1 MIKRM
6 NNLPDNGDN
15 STQKTPNTPITGSF
29 GKEQERIPAGLAESQ
44 LQDLGKE
51 MDLPKEVIAAGV
63 RAKPTTVTIP
73 PPVQTLGVKPAGA
86 QVPAVSATTGKLP
99 LSDVQMAEGLHANI
113 ANSFRWLA
121 EWCRYKLKK
130 LGLIQ

>member
-6 NNLPDNGDN
+6 NNLPNNGDS
-15 STQKTPNTPITGSF
+15 STQKTIISPTGSF
-29 GKEQERIPAGLAESQ
+29 GKEQERGTIGSSESA

-51 MDLPKEVIAAGV
+51 MDLPKEVVSAGV
-63 RAKPTTVTIP
+63 RTQPITVSIP
-73 PPVQTLGVKPAGA
+73 PPVSNLGVKVTVTQIPMVKTNSVA
-86 QVPAVSATTGKLP
+86 LP
-99 LSDVQMAEGLHANI
+99 LSDVQIAEGLHTNI
-113 ANSFRWLA
+113 TSSIRWLA

>member
-1 MIKRM
+1 M
-6 NNLPDNGDN
+6 NNLPNNGDS
-15 STQKTPNTPITGSF
+15 STQKTVITPPIGSF
-29 GKEQERIPAGLAESQ
+29 GKEVEISSAGATESA

-51 MDLPKEVIAAGV
+51 MDLPKEVLSAGV
-63 RAKPTTVTIP
+63 RTQPITVSIP
-73 PPVQTLGVKPAGA
+73 PPVSNLGVKVTGTPVPIIKTSPA
-86 QVPAVSATTGKLP
+86 TLP
-99 LSDVQMAEGLHANI
+99 LSDVQIAEGLHTNI